1 MLTSSRRSLSY
12 PNPATRA
19 DTADVP
25 RDVATIIAALELD
38 VVFSQGTHASR
49 PAAGAGSP
57 AATGGGRLYWE
68 TDTATLWYDN
78 GTVWTNITPNTTI
91 ANGSVVLAM
100 LAANSVDSSKIVDG
114 SIATADLADASVT
127 AVKIATALFPSQGA
141 GAGTEALRALG
152 TAAGTAAA
160 GFAWTTTHG
169 IGTLSAR
176 PAAATGNAGYF
187 YFATDVAG
195 GTMYRS
201 DGSTWTRITR
211 AAEISGD
218 VAQNGTINLP
228 ASSPQF
234 SVIANGSGSYDV
246 TFNTAFPSTPLVQ
259 PYGYGGTIGL
269 TSVSTTGFHVE
280 TQGAANGPFNFRAWI
295 PL

>member
-201 DGSTWTRITR
+201 DGSNWTRITS
-211 AAEISGD
+211 ASEISG
-218 VAQNGTINLP
+218 VVNANGTIASP
-228 ASSPQF
+228 AAPQF
-234 SVIANGSGSYDV
+234 SVAAHGSGSYDI
-246 TFNTAFPSTPLVQ
+246 TFATPFSVAPVVFVQQYGATA
-259 PYGYGGTIGL
+259 GIGGPT
-269 TSVSTTGFHVE
+269 TTGVHVD
-280 TQGAANGPFNFRAWI
+280 TQGAANGTFNFIAKLAI
-295 PL
+295 